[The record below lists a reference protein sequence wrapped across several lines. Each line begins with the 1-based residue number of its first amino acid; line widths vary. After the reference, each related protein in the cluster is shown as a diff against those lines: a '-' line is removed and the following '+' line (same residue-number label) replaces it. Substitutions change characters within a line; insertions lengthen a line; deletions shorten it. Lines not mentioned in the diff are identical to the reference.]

1 MLAKFRGANWRQSDG
16 VGRPH
21 TCPEVESLST
31 ADGWRSGRSS
41 ETSDAP
47 GNDAGFKGSF
57 IQMRSLKPPGGVD
70 SRHARTSSFTSNEA
84 GAPSPSF
91 TGSGWEGL
99 DVNSL
104 SRDSSRRGLG
114 QGRLIPNMPGS
125 KLSGFSL
132 EGFGVNVRVE
142 TGGAGSVMVV
152 GTGLLLVIPRLG
164 LGLFL
169 TTTGLEVFVVVTGL
183 GLFTSTIRFELLITR
198 GGLGLLDIL
207 GVITGE
213 EAFGTTGGIF
223 FVVVTRLE
231 IFGSTVFGE
240 LISRLCK
247 LNAGGLEVFEDGSGE
262 KRDLG
267 AKLFVLETTR
277 GFSEWALEEVQST
290 VELDTGAAVVNSST
304 MWSSSKSGSEFGEG
318 WGGTLR
324 SDTSASG
331 IEGTVRFLVT
341 TRLGSSDP
349 LVDND
354 SSLTDREPD

>member
-1 MLAKFRGANWRQSDG
+1 
-16 VGRPH
+16 
-21 TCPEVESLST
+21 
-31 ADGWRSGRSS
+31 
-41 ETSDAP
+41 
-47 GNDAGFKGSF
+47 
-57 IQMRSLKPPGGVD
+57 
-70 SRHARTSSFTSNEA
+70 
-84 GAPSPSF
+84 
-91 TGSGWEGL
+91 
-99 DVNSL
+99 
-104 SRDSSRRGLG
+104 
-114 QGRLIPNMPGS
+114 MPGS

-223 FVVVTRLE
+223 FVVETRLE

-247 LNAGGLEVFEDGSGE
+247 LNAGGLEVFADGSGE
-262 KRDLG
+262 KLDLG
-267 AKLFVLETTR
+267 AGLFVLEATR

-290 VELDTGAAVVNSST
+290 VELDTGAVVVNSST
-304 MWSSSKSGSEFGEG
+304 MWSSSKSGAEFGEG
-318 WGGTLR
+318 WGGTLQ

-354 SSLTDREPD
+354 SSLPDREPD